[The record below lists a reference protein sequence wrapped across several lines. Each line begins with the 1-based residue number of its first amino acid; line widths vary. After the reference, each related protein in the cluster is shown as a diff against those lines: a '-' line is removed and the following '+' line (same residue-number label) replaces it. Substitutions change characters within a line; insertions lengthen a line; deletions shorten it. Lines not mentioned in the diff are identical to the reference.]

1 MKDTLTS
8 LNFACHEIE
17 KIYKSWI
24 VQAVL
29 PPRGNFL
36 LEIVK
41 IVVLTDTHTYLNC
54 VVITDCFQQVLPSNI
69 HCTSLHLAE
78 GFTFY
83 MGTEFCL
90 LLFHMHKLI
99 EVGCLCK
106 LSSITLQIAIDFSVL
121 STRAVMHSLPKWS
134 VSCIS

>member
-8 LNFACHEIE
+8 LNYACHETE

-29 PPRGNFL
+29 PPRGKFL

-41 IVVLTDTHTYLNC
+41 IVIPTDTHTYLNC
-54 VVITDCFQQVLPSNI
+54 VIITDCFQQVLPSSI

-78 GFTFY
+78 RFTSY
-83 MGTEFCL
+83 MGTEFHL
-90 LLFHMHKLI
+90 LLFHMHRLI
-99 EVGCLCK
+99 ELGCLPK
-106 LSSITLQIAIDFSVL
+106 LTL
-121 STRAVMHSLPKWS
+121 
-134 VSCIS
+134 